1 MSRPLRLGVFSLV
14 LAIGVIAPAA
24 EHGDDQPTNTQPT
37 NTQPVDGEVVCVLSS
52 RDIVEKLDGKDA
64 KATIVEVTI
73 GPGQSGLAHRH
84 PGPGLVYVLEGEY
97 ELGVDDKPT
106 EIFKAGETFYEPTG
120 CLHRVSRNPSTKTRT
135 RLIAVV
141 LHPRDVSEIATP
153 VGNGHGDGAKA
164 MH

>member
-1 MSRPLRLGVFSLV
+1 MGRTLHIGVFV
-14 LAIGVIAPAA
+14 AAFFGIAGAALAA
-24 EHGDDQPTNTQPT
+24 EHGDSK
-37 NTQPVDGEVVCVLSS
+37 PVNGEVVRVLSS

-141 LHPRDVSEIATP
+141 LHPRDVCEIATP
-153 VGNGHGDGAKA
+153 VGKGHGDGAKA
-164 MH
+164 TH